1 MSMTSPEWGQR
12 CMFSPSC
19 SDLFE
24 DTVCVTSRRHAPD
37 VCRRLARP
45 RTELGWADEL
55 APDLDRRLTNPLLA
69 RVNVGLGLRRAPAG
83 GHARAQRAA
92 RLGEPGIERRVRA
105 AIDRRFARHLRPWE
119 ARLGEQLHE

>member
-55 APDLDRRLTNPLLA
+55 APDLDRRLTNPLPGRA
-69 RVNVGLGLRRAPAG
+69 DIDLGLRRDPEG
-83 GHARAQRAA
+83 DDARDQRAD

-119 ARLGEQLHE
+119 AGLG